1 MIRIWGYTMSS
12 MDIRIIRSIF
22 LNWPFEKGK
31 GLLMKIFFP
40 YLRRKNFRFEL
51 QNGVTIPG
59 QPIDEY
65 ITKWMFIHGYQKE
78 LEFAMTHSLIRNGDV
93 ILDIGANMGLWS
105 MIPAAIHGPKIK
117 IHAFEPVP
125 ELFHKLIENI
135 KENKIDSS
143 YITYNIALSETDG
156 ELIFNRDNNNSG
168 MGYISSVAD
177 PSFDQIKIQSKVLS
191 DIRKNHRIDKVDFVK
206 IDVEGAELQVLRG
219 DKNLFMNDH
228 APLLTIEVIDENQK
242 RFGHSS
248 NELIQQLID
257 WGYKLSY
264 LNESI
269 GRLEDFDINSIGIDV
284 HNVLAYKA
292 HHLDRLKQLLNKPS
306 H

>member
-1 MIRIWGYTMSS
+1 MFKIWGCTMSS

-31 GLLMKIFFP
+31 DLLMKIFFP
-40 YLRRKNFRFEL
+40 YLRKKNFRFEL
-51 QNGVTIPG
+51 QNGVTIPR

-105 MIPAAIHGPKIK
+105 MIPAAIHGSKIK

-125 ELFHKLIENI
+125 ELFHKLVENI
-135 KENKIDSS
+135 KENKIESC

-156 ELIFNRDNNNSG
+156 ELIFNRDNNNCG

-177 PSFDQIKIQSKVLS
+177 TSFDQIKIQSKVLS

-242 RFGHSS
+242 RFGHSA

-269 GRLEDFDINSIGIDV
+269 GRLEDFDNNSIGIDV
-284 HNVLAYKA
+284 HNVLAYRA

>member
-1 MIRIWGYTMSS
+1 MIRIRGYTMSS

-40 YLRRKNFRFEL
+40 YLRKKNFRFEL

-105 MIPAAIHGPKIK
+105 MIPAAIHAPKIK

-135 KENKIDSS
+135 KENKVDSS
-143 YITYNIALSETDG
+143 YSTYNIALSETDG
-156 ELIFNRDNNNSG
+156 ELIFNRDNNNCG

-177 PSFDQIKIQSKVLS
+177 TSFDQIKIQSKVLS
-191 DIRKNHRIDKVDFVK
+191 DIRENHRIDKVDFVK

-219 DKNLFMNDH
+219 DKNLFMNDN

-242 RFGHSS
+242 RFGHSA
-248 NELIQQLID
+248 NELTQQLID
-257 WGYKLSY
+257 WGYKLAY

-269 GRLEDFDINSIGIDV
+269 GKLQDFENNSGGHDI
-284 HNVLAYKA
+284 HNVLAYKV
-292 HHLDRLKQLLNKPS
+292 HHLDRLKQLL
-306 H
+306 

>member
-1 MIRIWGYTMSS
+1 
-12 MDIRIIRSIF
+12 
-22 LNWPFEKGK
+22 
-31 GLLMKIFFP
+31 MKIFFP
-40 YLRRKNFRFEL
+40 YLRKKNFRFEL

-105 MIPAAIHGPKIK
+105 MIPAAIHGSKIK

-125 ELFHKLIENI
+125 ELFHKLVENI
-135 KENKIDSS
+135 KENKIESS

-156 ELIFNRDNNNSG
+156 ELIFNRDNNNCG

-177 PSFDQIKIQSKVLS
+177 TSFDQIKIQSKVLS
-191 DIRKNHRIDKVDFVK
+191 DIRKNHRIDKVDFIK

-219 DKNLFMNDH
+219 DKYLFMNDS

-242 RFGHSS
+242 RFGHSA

-269 GRLEDFDINSIGIDV
+269 GRLEDFDNNSIGIDV

-292 HHLDRLKQLLNKPS
+292 HHLDRLKQFVNKSGP
-306 H
+306 